1 MLASFLSVPV
11 SLILVG
17 GALYCLIKAVR
28 AHKWVVRLNYSIHT
42 LMALSMLGMA
52 WHHIELP
59 LFPQLLL
66 FSIASFWFLLQAV
79 SRHEF
84 NLGCQ
89 DRSERL
95 SCLYHAAMLA
105 AMVFMLTLPHSAAP
119 QQHLTAAV
127 QNNGHASHT
136 GHALTTAPAPVH
148 EADALWTQPTTQ
160 VLAVLF
166 AVAVLV
172 WILPWGR
179 NATKLQSRKEPGN
192 SKPGRHRHLVL
203 DRTYEAGAA
212 LSMSL
217 MFAAVGLQA

>member
-1 MLASFLSVPV
+1 MLASFLNVPV

-17 GALYCLIKAVR
+17 GALYCSMEAVR
-28 AHKWVVRLNYSIHT
+28 ARKWVVRLNYSIHT
-42 LMALSMLGMA
+42 LMALGMLGMV
-52 WHHIELP
+52 WHHIQLP

-84 NLGCQ
+84 RLGCH

-105 AMVFMLTLPHSAAP
+105 AMVFMLTLPHSAVP
-119 QQHLTAAV
+119 QQHLIVAV
-127 QNNGHASHT
+127 QDTGHVSHT
-136 GHALTTAPAPVH
+136 GHVLTAAPAPLH
-148 EADALWTQPTTQ
+148 EANALWTQPTTQ

-166 AVAVLV
+166 ATAVLV
-172 WILPWGR
+172 WLLPWGR
-179 NATKLQSRKEPGN
+179 AAAKLQSRKEPVM
-192 SKPGRHRHLVL
+192 SKPARHRHLIL

-212 LSMSL
+212 LTMSL
-217 MFAAVGLQA
+217 MFAAVSLQA

>member
-17 GALYCLIKAVR
+17 GALYCFIKAVR
-28 AHKWVVRLNYSIHT
+28 ARKWVVRLNYAIHT
-42 LMALSMLGMA
+42 LMALGMLGMV

-84 NLGCQ
+84 RLGCHA
-89 DRSERL
+89 RYERL

-105 AMVFMLTLPHSAAP
+105 AMVFMLTLPHSAVP
-119 QQHLTAAV
+119 QQHLIAAV
-127 QNNGHASHT
+127 QNTGHASHT
-136 GHALTTAPAPVH
+136 GHALTAAPAPVH
-148 EADALWTQPTTQ
+148 EANALWTQPATQ

-166 AVAVLV
+166 ATAVLV
-172 WILPWGR
+172 WLLPRGR
-179 NATKLQSRKEPGN
+179 AATKLQSRKEPGM
-192 SKPGRHRHLVL
+192 SKPARHRHLIL

-217 MFAAVGLQA
+217 MFAAVSLQS